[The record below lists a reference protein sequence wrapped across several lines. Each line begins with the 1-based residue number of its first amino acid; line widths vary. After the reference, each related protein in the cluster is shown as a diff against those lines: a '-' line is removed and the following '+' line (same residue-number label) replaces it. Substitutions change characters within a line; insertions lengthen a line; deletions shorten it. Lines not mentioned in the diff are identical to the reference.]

1 MARRAIYPESHLTEE
16 KRMGFAHIPQQRAC
30 YYLKYAATLA
40 ALFVFT
46 LPCCAQ
52 SAPASQQPQ
61 TPWAQELKSHP
72 ELLAEFGRFFEK
84 LKQNIQFPAP
94 RTESRLLP
102 LLPPST
108 MSYAA
113 FANYGDVTQQALK
126 LFRQEL
132 QESAVLRDWWQHGDM
147 ATAGPKIEDS
157 LEQFA
162 QFQQFL
168 GEEIVVS
175 GSLEGQ
181 DPKLLV
187 AAEIR
192 KLGLKKFLQETI
204 TQLGGE
210 SKQRVHVLDQQDLAT
225 AKDEGLPKSF
235 LLLVRPDYVV
245 AATDLATLRKFNARL
260 ASQNREFASTPFG
273 ERVAKEYAGGITLLA
288 AADLHKIVEQTPPD
302 VKQNTSFQRSGF
314 ADVKY
319 LIWEHKTVGAQTVS
333 QTELSFN
340 APRHGSAA
348 WLAKTGPLSGLD
360 FVSPKAM
367 IAGTVLLANPVQI
380 FEDVKG
386 MYSNSSS
393 SPFASLP
400 AFEQMLKLSLKDDL
414 LNTLGGEVTLEL
426 DSVTPPK
433 PVWKAILSVR
443 NTNHLE
449 QTLTTLLAATHIE
462 AQKFEE
468 DGVTYST
475 LHIPSSTPPL
485 EISYAFLDGHLILA
499 SSRETVAEAVRLHKT
514 GESLAKS
521 KTFLAALPPGHPLDA
536 SALLYQDPAAIASLQ
551 LQRFAPEL
559 VHSLA
564 QSSKEI
570 TPAVVCVYGE
580 ESAIREA
587 SGRGAY
593 DFGAVMV
600 VAAIAIPN
608 LLRSRMAA
616 NEASAVGS
624 VRTVNVAEITYAA
637 AYPQWGYAPDLAALG
652 TPPGSPKAI
661 SPQHAGFLDET
672 LGNKSCTG
680 EAWCVKSGYHFRVRA
695 ICKLHKCDEYVTVA
709 TPANDNS
716 GVRSF
721 CSTSDGIIRYKTG
734 SPVTLPVSVAE
745 CRTWAP
751 LK

>member
-1 MARRAIYPESHLTEE
+1 
-16 KRMGFAHIPQQRAC
+16 MGFAQIPQQRAC
-30 YYLKYAATLA
+30 YYLKFAATIAAVFLA
-40 ALFVFT
+40 V
-46 LPCCAQ
+46 LPSSAQ
-52 SAPASQQPQ
+52 SKTASQQRE
-61 TPWAQELKSHP
+61 TPWAQELKNHP
-72 ELLAEFGRFFEK
+72 ELLAEFGRLFEK

-113 FANYGDVTQQALK
+113 FANYGDVAQQALK
-126 LFRQEL
+126 IFRQEL

-157 LEQFA
+157 VEKMA
-162 QFQQFL
+162 QLQQFL

-181 DPKLLV
+181 DPKLLSV
-187 AAEIR
+187 AEIR
-192 KLGLKKFLQETI
+192 KPGLKKFLQETI

-210 SKQRVHVLDQQDLAT
+210 SRQRVHVLDQQDLAT
-225 AKDEGLPKSF
+225 AKDEGLPKPL

-260 ASQNREFASTPFG
+260 ASQNREFAYTPFG
-273 ERVAKEYAGGITLLA
+273 ERVAKEYAGGTTLLA
-288 AADLHKIVEQTPPD
+288 ASDLHKIVEQTPPD
-302 VKQNTSFQRSGF
+302 VKQDSSFQRSGF

-319 LIWEHKTVGAQTVS
+319 LIWEHKPVGAQTIS

-367 IAGTVLLANPVQI
+367 VAGTVLLANPAQI

-386 MYSNSSS
+386 MYSNSRS

-400 AFEQMLKLSLKDDL
+400 AVEQMLKLRLKDDL

-443 NTNHLE
+443 DTSHLE

-462 AQKFEE
+462 AEKFEA

-475 LHIPSSTPPL
+475 VHIPSSTPPL
-485 EISYAFLDGHLILA
+485 EIGYAFVDGHLILA
-499 SSRETVAEAVRLHKT
+499 SSRETVVDAVRLHKT

-521 KTFLAALPPGHPLDA
+521 KTFLASLPPGHPLEA

-551 LQRFAPEL
+551 LQRFAPDM

-570 TPAVVCVYGE
+570 MPAVVCVYGE

-587 SGRGAY
+587 SDSGAY
-593 DFGAVMV
+593 DFGAVMI

-624 VRTVNVAEITYAA
+624 VRTANVAEITYAGT
-637 AYPQWGYAPDLAALG
+637 YPQRSYAPDLAALG
-652 TPPGSPKAI
+652 GDPRNPKAD

-672 LGNKSCTG
+672 LGNESCTG
-680 EAWCVKSGYHFRVRA
+680 DAWCTKSGYHFRVKA
-695 ICKLHKCDEYVTVA
+695 ICKQHKCDEYVVVA
-709 TPANDNS
+709 TPINDNT

-721 CSTSDGIIRYKTG
+721 CSTSDGIIRYKIV
-734 SPVTLPVSVAE
+734 SPVTLPVTVSE
-745 CRTWAP
+745 CRTWTP

>member
-1 MARRAIYPESHLTEE
+1 
-16 KRMGFAHIPQQRAC
+16 MGFAQIPEQKAC
-30 YYLKYAATLA
+30 YYLKYAATIA
-40 ALFVFT
+40 AVF
-46 LPCCAQ
+46 LVVSPCSAQ
-52 SAPASQQPQ
+52 SKPGSQQPE

-72 ELLAEFGRFFEK
+72 ELLSEFGRLFEK

-113 FANYGDVTQQALK
+113 IANYGDVTQQALK
-126 LFRQEL
+126 IFRQEL
-132 QESAVLRDWWQHGDM
+132 RESAVLRDWWQHGDT

-181 DPKLLV
+181 DPKFLFV
-187 AAEIR
+187 AEIR
-192 KLGLKKFLQETI
+192 KPGLKKFLQETI
-204 TQLGGE
+204 AQLGGE
-210 SKQRVHVLDQQDLAT
+210 SKQSVHVLDQQDLAA
-225 AKDEGLPKSF
+225 AKDEVSPKGL
-235 LLLVRPDYVV
+235 LVLVRPDYIV

-260 ASQNREFASTPFG
+260 ATQNREFVSTPFG
-273 ERVAKEYAGGITLLA
+273 QRVAKEYAGGITLLA
-288 AADLHKIVEQTPPD
+288 AADLHKIVEQTPHD
-302 VKQNTSFQRSGF
+302 VREDASFQRSGF

-319 LIWEHKTVGAQTVS
+319 LVWEHRTVSAQTIS
-333 QTELSFN
+333 QTELTFN

-367 IAGTVLLANPVQI
+367 VAGTVLLANPAQI

-393 SPFASLP
+393 NPFASLP

-414 LNTLGGEVTLEL
+414 LSTLGGEVTLEL

-443 NTNHLE
+443 DTSHLE
-449 QTLTTLLAATHIE
+449 QTLTTLLTAAHIE
-462 AQKFEE
+462 AEKFDE

-475 LHIPSSTPPL
+475 VHIPSSTPPL
-485 EISYAFLDGHLILA
+485 EIGYAFVDGHLILA
-499 SSRETVAEAVRLHKT
+499 SSREAAAEAVRLHKT

-521 KTFLAALPPGHPLDA
+521 KTFLASLPPGHPLEA
-536 SALLYQDPAAIASLQ
+536 SALLYQDPVAIASLQ
-551 LQRFAPEL
+551 LRQFAPEMA
-559 VHSLA
+559 HSLA
-564 QSSKEI
+564 QGSKEI

-587 SGRGAY
+587 SGSGAY

-637 AYPQWGYAPDLAALG
+637 AYPQRGYAPDLAALG
-652 TPPGSPKAI
+652 ADPGSPKAI

-680 EAWCVKSGYHFRVRA
+680 ESWCVKSGYHFRVRA
-695 ICKLHKCDEYVTVA
+695 ICKLHKCDEYLTVA
-709 TPANDNS
+709 TPTNDNT

-734 SPVTLPVSVAE
+734 SPVTLPVTVAE

>member
-1 MARRAIYPESHLTEE
+1 
-16 KRMGFAHIPQQRAC
+16 MGFAQIPQQKAC
-30 YYLKYAATLA
+30 YYLKFAATMAAVFLA
-40 ALFVFT
+40 V
-46 LPCCAQ
+46 LPSSAQ
-52 SAPASQQPQ
+52 SKAASQQPQ
-61 TPWAQELKSHP
+61 TSWAQELKNHP
-72 ELLAEFGRFFEK
+72 ELLAEFGRLFEK

-102 LLPPST
+102 LLPLST

-126 LFRQEL
+126 IFRQEL

-147 ATAGPKIEDS
+147 ATAGPRIEDS
-157 LEQFA
+157 VEKMA
-162 QFQQFL
+162 QLQQFL

-187 AAEIR
+187 VAEIR
-192 KLGLKKFLQETI
+192 KPGLKKFLQETI

-225 AKDEGLPKSF
+225 AKDEGSPKPL
-235 LLLVRPDYVV
+235 LLLVRPDYIV
-245 AATDLATLRKFNARL
+245 AGTDLATLRKFNARL

-273 ERVAKEYAGGITLLA
+273 GRVAKEYAGGITLLA
-288 AADLHKIVEQTPPD
+288 AADLHKIVEETPPD

-367 IAGTVLLANPVQI
+367 LAGTVLLANPVQI

-443 NTNHLE
+443 DTSHLE

-468 DGVTYST
+468 DGITYST
-475 LHIPSSTPPL
+475 VHIPSSTPPL
-485 EISYAFLDGHLILA
+485 EIGYAFVDGHLILA

-514 GESLAKS
+514 GESLARS
-521 KTFLAALPPGHPLDA
+521 KTFLASLPPGHPLEA
-536 SALLYQDPAAIASLQ
+536 SAMLYQDPVAIASLQ
-551 LQRFAPEL
+551 LQRFAPDMA
-559 VHSLA
+559 HSLA

-570 TPAVVCVYGE
+570 TPAVVCVYGD
-580 ESAIREA
+580 ESSIREA
-587 SGRGAY
+587 SGSGAY

-600 VAAIAIPN
+600 VAAVAIPN

-616 NEASAVGS
+616 NEASAIGGL
-624 VRTVNVAEITYAA
+624 RTLNVSEVIYSET
-637 AYPQWGYAPDLAALG
+637 YPQRGYAPDLASLG
-652 TPPGSPKAI
+652 LDPHNPKAK
-661 SPQHAGFLDET
+661 SPEHAGLLDET
-672 LGNKSCTG
+672 LGNASCTG
-680 EAWCVKSGYHFRVRA
+680 DSWCTKSGYHFRIKA
-695 ICKLHKCDEYVTVA
+695 ICKLHKCDAYLTVA
-709 TPANDNS
+709 TPANDNT

-734 SPVTLPVSVAE
+734 SSPTVPVTASE
-745 CRTWAP
+745 CKSWSP

>member
-1 MARRAIYPESHLTEE
+1 
-16 KRMGFAHIPQQRAC
+16 MGFAQIPQQKAC
-30 YYLKYAATLA
+30 YYLKCAATIA
-40 ALFVFT
+40 AIFVFAS
-46 LPCCAQ
+46 PCCAQ
-52 SAPASQQPQ
+52 SAPASKQAE

-72 ELLAEFGRFFEK
+72 ELLSEFGRLFEK

-94 RTESRLLP
+94 RTESRLLA

-113 FANYGDVTQQALK
+113 IANYGDVTQQALK
-126 LFRQEL
+126 VFRQEL
-132 QESAVLRDWWQHGDM
+132 QESAVLRDWWQHSDM

-157 LEQFA
+157 MEQFA

-181 DPKLLV
+181 DPKFLFV
-187 AAEIR
+187 AEIR
-192 KLGLKKFLQETI
+192 KPGLKKFLQETI

-210 SKQRVHVLDQQDLAT
+210 SKQGVHVLDQQDLPA
-225 AKDEGLPKSF
+225 AKDEGSPKG
-235 LLLVRPDYVV
+235 LLVLVRPDYIV
-245 AATDLATLRKFNARL
+245 AATDLATLRKFNSRL
-260 ASQNREFASTPFG
+260 VSQNREFIATPFG

-288 AADLHKIVEQTPPD
+288 AVDLHRIVEQTPHD
-302 VKQNTSFQRSGF
+302 VREDTSFQRSGF

-319 LIWEHKTVGAQTVS
+319 LIWEHKTVGAQTIS

-360 FVSPKAM
+360 FVSRKAM
-367 IAGTVLLANPVQI
+367 VAGTALLANPAQI

-393 SPFASLP
+393 NPFASLP

-414 LNTLGGEVTLEL
+414 LNTLSGQVTLEL
-426 DSVTPPK
+426 DSVGPPK
-433 PVWKAILSVR
+433 PVWKAIFSVR
-443 NTNHLE
+443 DTSHLE
-449 QTLTTLLAATHIE
+449 QTLNTLLAAAHIE
-462 AQKFEE
+462 AAKFDE
-468 DGVTYST
+468 DGVAYST
-475 LHIPSSTPPL
+475 VHIPSSTPPL
-485 EISYAFLDGHLILA
+485 EIDYAFVDGHLILA
-499 SSRETVAEAVRLHKT
+499 ASREAAAEAVRVHKT

-521 KTFLAALPPGHPLDA
+521 KTFLASLPPGHPLEA
-536 SALLYQDPAAIASLQ
+536 SALFYQDPAAIAALQ

-559 VHSLA
+559 VHSLV

-637 AYPQWGYAPDLAALG
+637 AYPQRGYAPDLAALG
-652 TPPGSPKAI
+652 EDPRDPKAK
-661 SPQHAGFLDET
+661 STQHAGLLDET
-672 LGNKSCTG
+672 LGNESCTG
-680 EAWCVKSGYHFRVRA
+680 DSWCTKSGYHFHVKA

-709 TPANDNS
+709 TPTNDNT

-734 SPVTLPVSVAE
+734 SPVILPVTVAE

>member
-1 MARRAIYPESHLTEE
+1 
-16 KRMGFAHIPQQRAC
+16 MGFAQIPQQKAC
-30 YYLKYAATLA
+30 YYLKYAATIA
-40 ALFVFT
+40 AVF
-46 LPCCAQ
+46 LVVSPCSAQ
-52 SAPASQQPQ
+52 SKPGSQQAE

-72 ELLAEFGRFFEK
+72 ELLSEFGRLFEK

-113 FANYGDVTQQALK
+113 IANYGDVTQQALK
-126 LFRQEL
+126 MFRQEL

-147 ATAGPKIEDS
+147 AAAGPKIEDS

-181 DPKLLV
+181 DPKFLFV
-187 AAEIR
+187 AEIR
-192 KLGLKKFLQETI
+192 KPGLKKFLQETI
-204 TQLGGE
+204 AQLGGE
-210 SKQRVHVLDQQDLAT
+210 SKQSVHVLDQQDLAA
-225 AKDEGLPKSF
+225 AKDEVSPKGL
-235 LLLVRPDYVV
+235 LVLVRPDYIV

-260 ASQNREFASTPFG
+260 ATQNREFVSTPFG
-273 ERVAKEYAGGITLLA
+273 QRVAKEYAGGITLLA
-288 AADLHKIVEQTPPD
+288 AADLHKIVEQTPHD
-302 VKQNTSFQRSGF
+302 VREDTSFQRSGF

-319 LIWEHKTVGAQTVS
+319 LVWEHRTVSAQTIS

-367 IAGTVLLANPVQI
+367 VAGTVLLANPAQI

-393 SPFASLP
+393 NPFASLP

-414 LNTLGGEVTLEL
+414 LSTLGGEVTLEM

-443 NTNHLE
+443 DTSHLE
-449 QTLTTLLAATHIE
+449 QTLTTLLTAAHIE
-462 AQKFEE
+462 AEKFDE

-475 LHIPSSTPPL
+475 VHIPSSTPPL
-485 EISYAFLDGHLILA
+485 EIGYAFVDGHLILA
-499 SSRETVAEAVRLHKT
+499 SSREAAAEAVRLHKT

-521 KTFLAALPPGHPLDA
+521 KTFLASLPPGHPLEA
-536 SALLYQDPAAIASLQ
+536 SALLYQDPVAIASLQ
-551 LQRFAPEL
+551 LRQFAPEMA
-559 VHSLA
+559 HSLA
-564 QSSKEI
+564 QGSKEI

-587 SGRGAY
+587 SGSGAY

-637 AYPQWGYAPDLAALG
+637 AYPQRGYAPDLAALG
-652 TPPGSPKAI
+652 ADPGSPKAI

-709 TPANDNS
+709 TPTSDNT

-734 SPVTLPVSVAE
+734 SPVTLPVTVAE
-745 CRTWAP
+745 CRTWTP

>member
-1 MARRAIYPESHLTEE
+1 
-16 KRMGFAHIPQQRAC
+16 MGFARIPQQKAC
-30 YYLKYAATLA
+30 SYLKFAATIAAVFLA
-40 ALFVFT
+40 VS
-46 LPCCAQ
+46 PCSAQ
-52 SAPASQQPQ
+52 SKTASQQQPE

-72 ELLAEFGRFFEK
+72 ELLSEFGRSFEK

-102 LLPPST
+102 LLPPSA

-113 FANYGDVTQQALK
+113 FPNYGDVTQQALK
-126 LFRQEL
+126 VFRQEL
-132 QESAVLRDWWQHGDM
+132 QESAVLRDCWQHGDM
-147 ATAGPKIEDS
+147 AAAGPKIEDS

-168 GEEIVVS
+168 GEELVVS

-181 DPKLLV
+181 DPKMLV
-187 AAEIR
+187 VAEIR
-192 KLGLKKFLQETI
+192 RPGLKKFLQETI

-225 AKDEGLPKSF
+225 AKDEGLPKPL
-235 LLLVRPDYVV
+235 LLLVRPDYFV
-245 AATDLATLRKFNARL
+245 AATDLATLRKFNVRL
-260 ASQNREFASTPFG
+260 ATQNREFISTPFG
-273 ERVAKEYAGGITLLA
+273 GRVAKEYAGGITLLA
-288 AADLHKIVEQTPPD
+288 AADLKKIVEQTPHD
-302 VKQNTSFQRSGF
+302 VKLDSSFQRSGF

-319 LIWEHKTVGAQTVS
+319 LIWEHKTVGAQTIS

-340 APRHGSAA
+340 TPRHGSAA

-367 IAGTVLLANPVQI
+367 VAGTVLLANPAQI

-393 SPFASLP
+393 NPFAALP

-443 NTNHLE
+443 DTSHLE
-449 QTLTTLLAATHIE
+449 QTLATLLAAAHIDAE
-462 AQKFEE
+462 KFDE
-468 DGVTYST
+468 DGLTYST
-475 LHIPSSTPPL
+475 VHIPSSTPPL
-485 EISYAFLDGHLILA
+485 EISYVFVDGHLILA
-499 SSRETVAEAVRLHKT
+499 SNRETVAKAVRLHKT
-514 GESLAKS
+514 GESLAKY
-521 KTFLAALPPGHPLDA
+521 KTFLAALPPSHPLEA
-536 SALLYQDPAAIASLQ
+536 SALLYQDPVAIASLQ
-551 LQRFAPEL
+551 LQRFAPEMA
-559 VHSLA
+559 HALA

-570 TPAVVCVYGE
+570 TPVVVCVYGE

-587 SGRGAY
+587 SGSGAY
-593 DFGAVMV
+593 DFGAVLV

-624 VRTVNVAEITYAA
+624 LRVVNAQQTTYAD
-637 AYPQWGYAPDLAALG
+637 AYPERGYASDLAKLG
-652 TPPGSPKAI
+652 INPRNPTAESPD
-661 SPQHAGFLDET
+661 HAGLIDET
-672 LGNKSCTG
+672 LGNESCTG
-680 EAWCVKSGYHFRVRA
+680 DAWCVKSGYHFRVKA
-695 ICKLHKCDEYVTVA
+695 ICKLRKCDEYVTVA
-709 TPANDNS
+709 TPTKDNT

-721 CSTSDGIIRYKTG
+721 CSTSDGIIRFKAG
-734 SPVTLPVSVAE
+734 SPVTSPVTVSE
-745 CRTWAP
+745 CKSWSP